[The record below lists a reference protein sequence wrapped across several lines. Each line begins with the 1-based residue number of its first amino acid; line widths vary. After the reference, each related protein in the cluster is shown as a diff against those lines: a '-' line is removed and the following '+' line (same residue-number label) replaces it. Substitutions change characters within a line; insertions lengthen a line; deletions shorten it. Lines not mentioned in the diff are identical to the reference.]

1 MKRLFLLTALLTAAL
16 VSGENLLTNSSFE
29 STLPLKKHKWR
40 VELFK
45 EWNCILNSSSLKGDI
60 LLATPGYKSKQAVRL
75 RTLGK
80 EGFNAVT
87 YAKDFPV
94 TQGQKVTASVMLK
107 GKGNGYIR
115 VYYLDKNGK
124 YLKNYTMQGTYAK
137 SEFAPLLVKFTVPAG
152 VAKIRYSLQTLRN
165 NADVIFDDAK
175 LEIESGE
182 LLENNMLRVTF
193 NPRLGGGIAS
203 FYWKEKNYEFTS
215 PKTIIRGGGMAN
227 CVIPANRIPGVFYNQ
242 PFVRKS
248 ATANTISYEARVAA
262 GPMQDLAM
270 TRTYTLL
277 PDGIKMEITLA
288 NKGKKTQDISWRI
301 QNFISS
307 AKGVW
312 SWPTPDWITIFRQT
326 GKPLNGLNSVVQDLF
341 RAGWEAKYYEELK
354 ATLLFEV
361 ETNDIRRLYCFFNMF
376 PRTSTAEW
384 YYREFKLAPGAEKKL
399 VSKIR
404 LLKNQEKFYADAHGK
419 TQKFEVL
426 EPIKMPKAPA
436 KANITPAFKDY
447 FPYVGGGG
455 NLNQPEMAGFT
466 KRISYPQSYA
476 ILIERLFRI
485 QTDAY
490 LNSFAPGRLIYGGM
504 HQYLWKK
511 DGTHTLG
518 EMIKRFDQKY
528 FLSTL
533 FLYREDVDVQK
544 YMKEKWPKLHQTM
557 THPELQRFIKKYQ
570 KHIPVIYTGDE
581 LLPQNVDVMLKV
593 NEELSKILP
602 KHILPFPY
610 LNSSA
615 VDILPYVPVFV
626 GDWYPIKRPT
636 ASGRNPWNVYPEF
649 SALVKRAGDTPV
661 WFMPQGF
668 AGSGLTA
675 GMTVYAFPTP
685 GETRLMLNLAIAA
698 GVKGIGWH
706 GFPSGTWPWMM
717 NYSMYRYSFLGGA
730 GQKSPAWEAVKDV
743 GRIIASAGPLFVR
756 SRPAALP
763 KNFKIECA
771 EFTSYNK
778 FYSGPAVKA
787 YALKAEQGTL
797 FVIIN
802 QNPVKNEKC
811 KVTLPGP
818 KAFDMVKAAPVPLQ
832 LALDLAPGDGA
843 YIYCGKDFKE
853 LDTSF
858 ASRFRAER
866 ARYLLRSDIAVGF
879 GIKATDP
886 DTFKKL
892 PPLQALKALF
902 KEQALLEKKLASG
915 EVGKILADLEE
926 TRQTLDK
933 IEFRLCCALEL
944 TVTPEM
950 RKATK
955 RYARYVPHPD
965 KKFQTIRMDLAKAF
979 AHFYALADKVETG
992 GGFKAAAGLKK
1003 VKADALKAAREAHNW
1018 LDAHPRR
1025 NEIDDPTAP

>member
-1 MKRLFLLTALLTAAL
+1 MKRSIFVAVLLSAA
-16 VSGENLLTNSSFE
+16 VACGENLLTNSSFE
-29 STLPLKKHKWR
+29 NSLPIKKKRWT

-45 EWNCILNSSSLKGDI
+45 EWRCMLNSGAAQGDI
-60 LLATPGYKSKQAVRL
+60 QLTTPGFKSKQALRVR
-75 RTLGK
+75 TIGK
-80 EGFNAVT
+80 SGFNAVT

-94 TQGQKVTASVMLK
+94 TQGQKVTATVMLK

-115 VYYLDKNGK
+115 IYYLDKNGK
-124 YLKNYTMQGTYAK
+124 RLPKYTMQGTRAR
-137 SEFAPLLVKFTVPAG
+137 SEFSQLVVRFTVPAG
-152 VAKIRYSLQTLRN
+152 VEKIRYSLETLRN
-165 NADVIFDDAK
+165 NADIIFDDAK
-175 LEIESGE
+175 LEVEAGE
-182 LLENNMLRVTF
+182 LLENDMLRITF

-203 FYWKEKNYEFTS
+203 FYWKEKKFEFTS
-215 PKTIIRGGGMAN
+215 SKTLVRGGGMAN
-227 CVIPANRIPGVFYNQ
+227 CVIPAGRIPGVFYNQ
-242 PFVRKS
+242 SFVKKAASGDRI
-248 ATANTISYEARVAA
+248 TYEARIAS
-262 GPMQDLAM
+262 GPMKDLVM

-277 PDGIKMEITLA
+277 PDGVKMEIALA
-288 NKGKKTQDISWRI
+288 NKGQKTQSVSCRV

-307 AKGVW
+307 AKGIW

-326 GKPLNGLNSVVQDLF
+326 DKPLNGLNSVVQDLF

-354 ATLLFEV
+354 ASLVFEV
-361 ETNDIRRLYCFFNMF
+361 ETAAIRRLYCFFNMF

-384 YYREFKLAPGAEKKL
+384 YYREFKLAPGAEKRF
-399 VSKIR
+399 VSAIR
-404 LLKNQEKFYADAHGK
+404 LLKDQKNFYADAHGRK
-419 TQKFEVL
+419 QKFEVL
-426 EPIKMPKAPA
+426 EPVKMPQPPEKTDTASV
-436 KANITPAFKDY
+436 FKDY

-466 KRISYPQSYA
+466 KRIPYSRSYA
-476 ILIERLFRI
+476 IIVQRLFRI

-490 LNSFAPGRLIYGGM
+490 LNTFAPGRLIYGGM
-504 HQYLWKK
+504 HKYLWQK
-511 DGTHTLG
+511 DGSHILG

-544 YMKEKWPKLHQTM
+544 YMKNKWPKLHKIM
-557 THPELQRFIKKYQ
+557 TDPELQRFIKKYR

-593 NEELSKILP
+593 NEELGKILP
-602 KHILPFPY
+602 EHILPFPY

-626 GDWYPIKRPT
+626 GDWYPIKRSH

-668 AGSGLTA
+668 SGSGLTLN
-675 GMTVYAFPTP
+675 TTIYALPTP

-698 GVKGIGWH
+698 GVKGISWH

-730 GQKSPAWEAVKDV
+730 GQKIPAWEGLKDV
-743 GRIIASAGPLFVR
+743 GRIIASAGPLFVQGK
-756 SRPAALP
+756 PVALP
-763 KNFKIECA
+763 ASVKVSCA
-771 EFTSYNK
+771 DFTSYNK

-787 YALKAEQGTL
+787 YALKTAQGML

-811 KVTLPGP
+811 QVTLPGP
-818 KAFDMVKAAPVPLQ
+818 KAFDMVNVTPVSNRLS
-832 LALDLAPGDGA
+832 LDLAPGDAA
-843 YIYCGKDFKE
+843 YIYCGKEFKE
-853 LDTSF
+853 LDSSF
-858 ASRFRAER
+858 KSRFRAER
-866 ARYLLRSDIAVGF
+866 ARYLLRADIAAGF
-879 GIKATDP
+879 GIKAVNP

-902 KEQALLEKKLASG
+902 KEQTALEKKLSSG
-915 EVGKILADLEE
+915 QVGKILADIEE
-926 TRQTLDK
+926 TRKTLDN
-933 IEFRLCCALEL
+933 IEYRLCCALEL

-950 RKATK
+950 RKATP
-955 RYARYVPHPD
+955 RYGRFVAHPD
-965 KKFQTIRMDLAKAF
+965 KNFQAIRMDLAKAF
-979 AHFYALADKVETG
+979 ANFYAMSDKVEIG
-992 GGFKAAAGLKK
+992 GGFKAAAALNK
-1003 VKADALKAAREAHNW
+1003 VKADALKAAREAHAW

-1025 NEIDDPTAP
+1025 KEIDDPMAP